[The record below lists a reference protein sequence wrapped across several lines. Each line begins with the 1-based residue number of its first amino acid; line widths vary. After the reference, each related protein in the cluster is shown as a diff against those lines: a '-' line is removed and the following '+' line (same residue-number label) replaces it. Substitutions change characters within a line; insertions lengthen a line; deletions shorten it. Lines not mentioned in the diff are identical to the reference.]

1 MELEMAKELE
11 NFLSALKPKWE
22 DSTEFEWLKNTK
34 IPSLGKKI
42 RYSPSNRTN
51 Y

>member
-11 NFLSALKPKWE
+11 NFLSALEPKWE
-22 DSTEFEWLKNTK
+22 NPTEFEWLRKAR

-42 RYSPSNRTN
+42 KYNPSNRTN